1 MVSASN
7 SRRKE
12 DTASA
17 RLISTSA
24 TPPLP
29 GTRSGA
35 FSVHKALY
43 GLKQSAHEWN
53 TTMTKLFDKGHLT
66 PMKSDPACYIGEN
79 IRVATHVDDYLILTR
94 SGDDLVERTQAL
106 EQC

>member
-1 MVSASN
+1 
-7 SRRKE
+7 
-12 DTASA
+12 
-17 RLISTSA
+17 
-24 TPPLP
+24 
-29 GTRSGA
+29 
-35 FSVHKALY
+35 
-43 GLKQSAHEWN
+43 
-53 TTMTKLFDKGHLT
+53 MTKLFDKGHLT